1 MKERYIT
8 RRQSGME
15 SGNREPYQEKTPVNS
30 VATAYQKSDEFTEVL
45 LGRGIKIS
53 MNGKGS
59 WRDNV
64 FVEKL

>member
-1 MKERYIT
+1 M
-8 RRQSGME
+8 
-15 SGNREPYQEKTPVNS
+15 NS